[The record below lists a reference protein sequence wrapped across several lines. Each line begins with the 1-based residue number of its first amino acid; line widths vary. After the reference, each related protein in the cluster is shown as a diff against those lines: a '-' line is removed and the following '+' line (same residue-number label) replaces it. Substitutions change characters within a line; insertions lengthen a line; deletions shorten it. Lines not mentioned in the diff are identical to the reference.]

1 MERRLPR
8 FPWTS
13 DLSGPTT
20 RSGSMLPDP
29 FRELLFMSWQ
39 ILELHPG
46 RSQVIERMGIA
57 TCNRSNPKLVS

>member
-1 MERRLPR
+1 
-8 FPWTS
+8 
-13 DLSGPTT
+13 
-20 RSGSMLPDP
+20 MLPDP